1 MRQKL
6 YAIVQNLLERL
17 AIFYLN
23 KQNLLSDGSYTEKD
37 EEDIGYI
44 QSSYKELVEKHEG
57 KLFPAPLQYI
67 DMQQLFGDMHEAGY
81 EPFDGDREDIFTS
94 EEFEG
99 LGALAAPFAEFSNI
113 VYRFICKTTM
123 EQMEDNGAVELAVG
137 EDGLYYVAKVDDEV
151 VQKAVDL
158 ARVFQ

>member
-1 MRQKL
+1 MIQKL
-6 YAIVQNLLERL
+6 YAITQSLLQRL

-23 KQNLLSDGSYTEKD
+23 KQNLLSDDSYTEKD
-37 EEDIGYI
+37 KEDIGYI

-81 EPFDGDREDIFTS
+81 DPFDGGREDIFTS

-123 EQMEDNGAVELAVG
+123 EQMEASCRRRWSILCSKG
-137 EDGLYYVAKVDDEV
+137 
-151 VQKAVDL
+151 
-158 ARVFQ
+158 R